1 MSSISEVKSYF
12 DRFRC
17 IPLKELKDASS
28 ILCSFTSD
36 IRRNT
41 LANYLKTEA
50 LSDDQAGKTR
60 VYVIQDPITD
70 TIVCFFSIRCGAVYA
85 THEEDDFIRSLD
97 VKGQQ
102 LLRILEDIRGEHG
115 ENLDAYL
122 QMFQRYRKEHA
133 DNGLGEKLI
142 KAVEFKAKQKED
154 QTAEK
159 CINVENAHPA
169 IEIQHFCKCDDYILP
184 KELLDLGFPL
194 GFGLFWQKIVPKVKE
209 VAALIGCEYLFL
221 FAADK
226 SEDDEQHLVMHYKD
240 AMGFL
245 EAEDLGLTLA
255 RPEDDVKCSSLVQL
269 IALLD
274 NSCEIAWNTRAD
286 IMPNWE

>member
-28 ILCSFTSD
+28 ILRTFTSD

-60 VYVIQDPITD
+60 VYVIQDPTTD

-97 VKGQQ
+97 MKGQQ
-102 LLRILEDIRGEHG
+102 LLRILEDVRD
-115 ENLDAYL
+115 ENIDVYP
-122 QMFQRYRKEHA
+122 QMCGQYRSKYAEE
-133 DNGLGEKLI
+133 GLGDKLI
-142 KAVEFKAKQKED
+142 RAVEFKAKQKKD
-154 QTAEK
+154 QTAEN

-169 IEIQHFCKCDDYILP
+169 IEIQHFCKCDNYILP
-184 KELLDLGFPL
+184 KELLDLDFPL
-194 GFGLFWQKIVPKVKE
+194 GFGLFWQKIVPIIKE

-226 SEDDEQHLVMHYKD
+226 SEDNEKHLVTHYKG

-245 EAEDLGLTLA
+245 DAEDLGLTLV
-255 RPEDDVKCSSLVQL
+255 RPDDDKKCISLVQL
-269 IALLD
+269 IAALD
-274 NSCEIAWNTRAD
+274 NSCESAWNARSD
-286 IMPNWE
+286 IMFEWE